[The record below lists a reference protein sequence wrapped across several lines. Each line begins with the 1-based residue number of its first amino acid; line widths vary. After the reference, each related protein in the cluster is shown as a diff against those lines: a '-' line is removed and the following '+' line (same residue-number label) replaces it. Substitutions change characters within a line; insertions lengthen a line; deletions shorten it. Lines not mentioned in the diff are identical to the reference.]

1 MEVAALN
8 QKHKEQPANEN
19 EEETILNE
27 ETEPTV
33 DEPSEEVEV
42 EETLEDVNVL
52 AERLAKLEQ
61 EKQEVFDRY
70 VRLQAEFDNF
80 KKRTQKEK
88 ESDRK
93 YKSQDLIQ
101 EILPALDN
109 FERALQVELT
119 EENASYAEGMS
130 MVHRQLIDALKSEG
144 VEEIETVGKPFD
156 PNVHHAVMQVEE
168 ADVESNHIV
177 EAFQKGYMLKD
188 RVIRPAMVKVNK

>member
-1 MEVAALN
+1 MN